1 MSTKPSSLEEKVRL
15 LAHRKAKRAA
25 RKATLRQ
32 TETGW
37 TAPPPRHVPA
47 DRFVCAECGGLV
59 EEAVLAVVEGVA
71 RIRRSCMSCQ
81 KITIALAEAREV
93 QDVR

>member
-1 MSTKPSSLEEKVRL
+1 MPTNPASPEEKARL
-15 LAHRKAKRAA
+15 LAKRKA
-25 RKATLRQ
+25 RKAVRKTLQQ

-37 TAPPPRHVPA
+37 TPPPS
-47 DRFVCAECGGLV
+47 RFVPPDRVCAVCGGLV
-59 EEAVLAVVEGVA
+59 EEHTLAVVEGVA
-71 RIRRSCMSCQ
+71 RVRRACMSCQ